1 MNNRKGIINKILF
14 FDFIGMIFCIFKSF
28 SYYEYSFWLLP
39 TVYTFLFFITYVNR
53 KLSSRNIGALVLN
66 ITMSIRYVAIPVIY
80 YSTNELSRFAKNYNN
95 LGSAIYLMIYEMIV
109 LMLVLEISA
118 RKYYKKEKNMKTKK
132 QPLLHLQY
140 GKLLAIGISII
151 VLGIGVFY
159 KNLGAG
165 FRVITTGKLEQSINF
180 VNNNF
185 IDILWETLTTWI
197 YVYLTMREAEKYESD
212 HRNIHTTLVIVY
224 TFIFILI
231 TFIQSV
237 AFSRWYTI
245 ISAISAIACLFKM
258 FPQSKK
264 KILLSI
270 GIPTIILLILITSY
284 KNAGFNIGE
293 TKFSDSISDI
303 FSSSNFDSYFSGP
316 VNVNNAIGVKN
327 NYKNLGMKT
336 IINDMLNNMPIV
348 NHYMDITQTSVYA
361 YNASI
366 GRIWNGV
373 GDQIIPLLG
382 QSIIYFGYIFAPLMG
397 VITILIVRKFD
408 YLFKKNSSYMMYVY
422 AFIAVWM
429 AVEPMMLNLT
439 ITINWFYIRIIPF
452 ALIFMITNKISYKKY
467 LEKDYKKNE

>member
-39 TVYTFLFFITYVNR
+39 TVYTSLFFITYVNR

-80 YSTNELSRFAKNYNN
+80 YSTNELSRFARNYNN

>member
-1 MNNRKGIINKILF
+1 M
-14 FDFIGMIFCIFKSF
+14 
-28 SYYEYSFWLLP
+28 
-39 TVYTFLFFITYVNR
+39 
-53 KLSSRNIGALVLN
+53 
-66 ITMSIRYVAIPVIY
+66 
-80 YSTNELSRFAKNYNN
+80 
-95 LGSAIYLMIYEMIV
+95 
-109 LMLVLEISA
+109 
-118 RKYYKKEKNMKTKK
+118 
-132 QPLLHLQY
+132 
-140 GKLLAIGISII
+140 
-151 VLGIGVFY
+151 
-159 KNLGAG
+159 
-165 FRVITTGKLEQSINF
+165 
-180 VNNNF
+180 
-185 IDILWETLTTWI
+185 
-197 YVYLTMREAEKYESD
+197 
-212 HRNIHTTLVIVY
+212 
-224 TFIFILI
+224 
-231 TFIQSV
+231 
-237 AFSRWYTI
+237 
-245 ISAISAIACLFKM
+245 
-258 FPQSKK
+258 
-264 KILLSI
+264 SI

>member
-1 MNNRKGIINKILF
+1 
-14 FDFIGMIFCIFKSF
+14 
-28 SYYEYSFWLLP
+28 
-39 TVYTFLFFITYVNR
+39 
-53 KLSSRNIGALVLN
+53 
-66 ITMSIRYVAIPVIY
+66 
-80 YSTNELSRFAKNYNN
+80 
-95 LGSAIYLMIYEMIV
+95 
-109 LMLVLEISA
+109 
-118 RKYYKKEKNMKTKK
+118 MKTKK